1 MLKVG
6 DDDGLLLHSS
16 KLASP
21 KVRRSQR
28 VERGRPSYLD
38 ITRQNVKI
46 LQSRQTW
53 SGFFPAQSKGRGA
66 SFISACLPLN
76 EIHAWPFEPGV
87 HREPVDLRAPAYL
100 QRRFTGSF

>member
-1 MLKVG
+1 MKQDHQALQHHGPTLHKSQKLDEG

-21 KVRRSQR
+21 KVRRAQR

-53 SGFFPAQSKGRGA
+53 SGFFSRPVKRPWRQ
-66 SFISACLPLN
+66 FYQLQPLN
-76 EIHAWPFEPGV
+76 EIHAWWPF
-87 HREPVDLRAPAYL
+87 
-100 QRRFTGSF
+100 